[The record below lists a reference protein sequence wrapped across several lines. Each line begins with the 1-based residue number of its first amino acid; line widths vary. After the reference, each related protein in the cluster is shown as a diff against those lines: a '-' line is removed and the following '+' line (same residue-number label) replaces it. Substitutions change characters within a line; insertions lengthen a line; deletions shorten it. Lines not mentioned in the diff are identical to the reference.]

1 MFGNRQ
7 KYRIMEEREEEATIQ
22 TPICEPYQDE
32 PQEWEILPDHQ
43 RAEKWYQLAAF
54 RNAAPTIGETEPLLW
69 YTQAAEN
76 GDVAAQYTLG
86 KLHWHGILME
96 QNPFQ
101 AGLWYAKASSAGSPF
116 ADYELAKMLENGIGL
131 QKDETTAQY
140 LYQKSCEA
148 FLKLEQ
154 EKPNPAVELKLAVL
168 YEKGLTGETDQN
180 AALHWR
186 QLANQNSA
194 LKDEK
199 NQKEPVSPIRPMD
212 SPADA
217 TAIMSPEVG
226 QPDAEQQNKQEY
238 KPCPNH
244 TSYPQLL
251 QILPTVPGKICT
263 VLFDGKELQGEIDRI
278 ELQKGAI
285 QLAVS
290 IVSGT
295 NSLSD
300 ETLDAVGEESDD
312 GCTNAE

>member
-1 MFGNRQ
+1 VFGKRQ
-7 KYRIMEEREEEATIQ
+7 KYQIVEDREKESTIQ
-22 TPICEPYQDE
+22 PPIFEPYQDE
-32 PQEWEILPDHQ
+32 PQDWNALPDNQ

-54 RNAAPTIGETEPLLW
+54 RNTVPNIGDTDPLLW

-76 GDVAAQYTLG
+76 GDAAAQYTLG
-86 KLHWHGILME
+86 KLYCKGILTD

-101 AGLWYAKASSAGSPF
+101 ASLWYAKASSAGSPF
-116 ADYELAKMLENGIGL
+116 ADYELAKMLERGIGL
-131 QKDETTAQY
+131 QKDETTARY

-154 EKPNPAVELKLAVL
+154 EEPNPAVELKLAVL

-186 QLANQNSA
+186 QLAEQNSA

-199 NQKEPVSPIRPMD
+199 NQKESVSPIRPMD

-217 TAIMSPEVG
+217 PAIEREFQFPEDSK
-226 QPDAEQQNKQEY
+226 PDAEQQTEQEY
-238 KPCPNH
+238 SPCPNH
-244 TSYPQLL
+244 TRYPELL
-251 QILPTVPGKICT
+251 QILPTAPGKTCT
-263 VLFDGKELQGEIDRI
+263 VLFDGKELQGEIHRI

-285 QLAVS
+285 HLAVS

-300 ETLDAVGEESDD
+300 GTPDAVGED
-312 GCTNAE
+312 